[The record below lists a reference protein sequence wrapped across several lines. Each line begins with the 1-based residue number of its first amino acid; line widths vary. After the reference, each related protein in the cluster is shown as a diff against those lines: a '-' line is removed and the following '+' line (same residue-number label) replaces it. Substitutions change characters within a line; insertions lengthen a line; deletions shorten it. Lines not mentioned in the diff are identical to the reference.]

1 MSETGRQLTAKFGT
15 RIAALK
21 EKGGDCLSRYYAE
34 VELGKSPNLLVPIE
48 VGHYEK
54 MVLMNLKLKAER
66 WIHKYMKNPDLHPGE
81 IKLIL
86 GPYSWPT

>member
-1 MSETGRQLTAKFGT
+1 MYETGCQLTEKIGT

-21 EKGGDCLSRYYAE
+21 EKGGDGMARYFAE
-34 VELGKSPNLLVPIE
+34 VSAGSRPDFPVPLE

-54 MVLMNLKLKAER
+54 MVLMNLKLKAEK
-66 WIHKYMKNPDLHPGE
+66 WIRRHMKDPDLHPGE

-86 GPYSWPT
+86 GPYSYQT